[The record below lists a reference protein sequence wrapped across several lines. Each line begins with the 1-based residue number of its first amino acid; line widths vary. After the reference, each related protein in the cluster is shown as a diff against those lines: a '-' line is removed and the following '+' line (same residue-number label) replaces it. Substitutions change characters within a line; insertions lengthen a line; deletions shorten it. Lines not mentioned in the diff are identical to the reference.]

1 MKKMV
6 SLLLAA
12 VLAAGTLSACKK
24 NDPEPAESSQPEPE
38 QIYQDGDYPV
48 SYTVP
53 ALDRTMDFI
62 TLSIKDGQIEISD
75 YGCREDN
82 SIPADSANEGSTS
95 SDAALPSVP
104 ETASSE
110 AASSEAAASGHE
122 GATEYEMKALLQ
134 MDEIVDEF
142 NAVGHDVEKM
152 ELIEG
157 TDEHFYRFQR
167 MVREALEAAKTGDTQ
182 EIKLGKYADGDYE
195 AVMPEFN
202 AAGWKEYIRL
212 TVKDSQITDI
222 EFNATKQ
229 DDSSVLIT
237 EDPEQNP
244 QGQSDTP
251 ADYYP
256 AIAQSFTEA
265 GEDLNNLTAPTNGT
279 AAFKAFSKLMKP
291 LLASMISGGE
301 KNIVAPMYVDGTYK
315 AQMKEFDEYG
325 WKDYIVLNIKN
336 DQVTIEEYDA
346 FSQADETKLKSQDS
360 ELASSMKEKSGT
372 DPAAASKQLIDNFE
386 KAGGDP
392 YTMDSVAGAT
402 VSSNT
407 FRLMVAQILATSAVE
422 GDTENTLEIEP
433 FPAEL

>member
-82 SIPADSANEGSTS
+82 SVPADSANEGSTS
-95 SDAALPSVP
+95 SDA
-104 ETASSE
+104 
-110 AASSEAAASGHE
+110 
-122 GATEYEMKALLQ
+122 
-134 MDEIVDEF
+134 F

>member
-1 MKKMV
+1 MKKIV
-6 SLLLAA
+6 SLLLAVA
-12 VLAAGTLSACKK
+12 LAAGMLSACKK
-24 NDPEPAESSQPEPE
+24 NEPQPAESSQPEPE
-38 QIYQDGDYPV
+38 QIYQNGDYPV

-53 ALDRTMDFI
+53 ALDRTMDYI

-75 YGCREDN
+75 YGCRED
-82 SIPADSANEGSTS
+82 DSAPAGDTS
-95 SDAALPSVP
+95 ENSVSGDAALPSAP

-110 AASSEAAASGHE
+110 AASSQAATGAHE
-122 GATEYEMKALLQ
+122 GATEYELKALLQ

-142 NAVGHDVEKM
+142 NAVGHDVDKM
-152 ELIEG
+152 ELVDG

-195 AVMPEFN
+195 AVMPDFN
-202 AAGWKEYIRL
+202 AIGWKEYVRL

-244 QGQSDTP
+244 SGQSDTP

-279 AAFKAFSKLMKP
+279 AAFKSFSKLMKP

-301 KNIVAPMYVDGTYK
+301 KNVVAPMYVDGTYK
-315 AQMKEFDEYG
+315 AQMKEFDEHG
-325 WKDYIVLNIKN
+325 WKDYVVLNIKN
-336 DQVTIEEYDA
+336 DKVTIEEYDA
-346 FSQADETKLKSQDS
+346 ISQTDQTKLKSQDS
-360 ELASSMKEKSGT
+360 ELAASMKEKSGI
-372 DPAAASKQLIDNFE
+372 DPAAASKKLTENFD
-386 KAGGDP
+386 KANGDP

-422 GDTENTLEIEP
+422 GDTENTLEVEP
-433 FPAEL
+433 FPADL